1 MSSLSS
7 QEIDLSM
14 PRQSMRYQVSRHRQN
29 PMQDGCKVHAPTFLP
44 EVCTLPCNTIT
55 TITMSSS
62 ASPGLHRSAPSA
74 KIGGGSIVSSK
85 PVAGHRVGR
94 TQTKLRSSSSNS
106 AASSAAEAPVKM
118 ERGQKFSLD
127 FVSTTEIKD
136 AAVAASGKN
145 LISNDEGMQ
154 AAGICRE
161 KPVASEKSPAS
172 AASGHPFVQMEPWS
186 QSFVGGP
193 FSNILPSNCYLFQSS
208 ASNADS
214 GCHQS
219 KFFSPLFTVAELN
232 TITSV
237 TPALGKSTAAE
248 VLEVAMSPVTA
259 KSKFCDERNQNA
271 EIIQQADR
279 VGNSG
284 GVANMDFDG
293 LLNFENLCDVLVRGA
308 PIDQTFPRSVLQRK
322 GWEPLIMFTL

>member
-1 MSSLSS
+1 MNSLSS
-7 QEIDLSM
+7 QEIDLPM

-62 ASPGLHRSAPSA
+62 VSPGLHRSVPSA
-74 KIGGGSIVSSK
+74 KIGSGIVSSK

-94 TQTKLRSSSSNS
+94 TGTQTKLRSSSTNSTASN
-106 AASSAAEAPVKM
+106 AAEREKSH
-118 ERGQKFSLD
+118 KFSPD

-136 AAVAASGKN
+136 TAVTSGRN
-145 LISNDEGMQ
+145 LISNDEGIQ
-154 AAGICRE
+154 AAGVCRE
-161 KPVASEKSPAS
+161 KPLASEKSQVNAT
-172 AASGHPFVQMEPWS
+172 SGHPFVRMEPWS

-237 TPALGKSTAAE
+237 TPASGKSQAAE
-248 VLEVAMSPVTA
+248 ALEVAMSPVTG
-259 KSKFCDERNQNA
+259 KSKFCDERNQNV
-271 EIIQQADR
+271 EIIQQGDR

-284 GVANMDFDG
+284 TVTNMDFDG
-293 LLNFENLCDVLVRGA
+293 LLNFENLCDVFVRGA

>member
-74 KIGGGSIVSSK
+74 KIGSSIVSSK
-85 PVAGHRVGR
+85 LAAGHRVGR
-94 TQTKLRSSSSNS
+94 TQTKLRSSSTNS
-106 AASSAAEAPVKM
+106 AASSAAEALAKM
-118 ERGQKFSLD
+118 EKGQKFSPD

-136 AAVAASGKN
+136 AAVVVTSGRN
-145 LISNDEGMQ
+145 LISNDEGIQ

-161 KPVASEKSPAS
+161 KPVASEKSPVSA

-237 TPALGKSTAAE
+237 TPASGKTIAAE
-248 VLEVAMSPVTA
+248 ALEVAMSPVTA
-259 KSKFCDERNQNA
+259 KSKFCDERNA
-271 EIIQQADR
+271 EIIQQGER

-284 GVANMDFDG
+284 GMANMDFDG

-322 GWEPLIMFTL
+322 GWELLIMFTL